1 MVDKDIFWGE
11 NFLIVQTWSVRRQV
25 QVPWSLRPITNFQWQ
40 ITKYQSPAPNYHR
53 HSAVCWV
60 AIQGQSGRLRNIQQV
75 KKDLRWTFRLDQIHS
90 LCSRNTQMGMF
101 LLESDLRPCVAA
113 DRLKTPGALLDT
125 ALALLN
131 HRFEEGDLTKEGCI
145 AEYIRNAGCVYDINI

>member
-1 MVDKDIFWGE
+1 
-11 NFLIVQTWSVRRQV
+11 
-25 QVPWSLRPITNFQWQ
+25 
-40 ITKYQSPAPNYHR
+40 
-53 HSAVCWV
+53 
-60 AIQGQSGRLRNIQQV
+60 
-75 KKDLRWTFRLDQIHS
+75 
-90 LCSRNTQMGMF
+90 MGMF

-145 AEYIRNAGCVYDINI
+145 AD

>member
-1 MVDKDIFWGE
+1 
-11 NFLIVQTWSVRRQV
+11 
-25 QVPWSLRPITNFQWQ
+25 
-40 ITKYQSPAPNYHR
+40 
-53 HSAVCWV
+53 
-60 AIQGQSGRLRNIQQV
+60 
-75 KKDLRWTFRLDQIHS
+75 
-90 LCSRNTQMGMF
+90 MGMF

-131 HRFEEGDLTKEGCI
+131 HRFEEADLTKEGCI

>member
-1 MVDKDIFWGE
+1 M
-11 NFLIVQTWSVRRQV
+11 
-25 QVPWSLRPITNFQWQ
+25 
-40 ITKYQSPAPNYHR
+40 A
-53 HSAVCWV
+53 
-60 AIQGQSGRLRNIQQV
+60 
-75 KKDLRWTFRLDQIHS
+75 
-90 LCSRNTQMGMF
+90 MF

-145 AEYIRNAGCVYDINI
+145 ADYITNTDCRYDIDL